1 MASQKKQN
9 MALPE
14 GVTQEKINE
23 WKKKYGD
30 DKIRLLCIRKGE
42 TPENGEFTC
51 VARVPDKTVVNEYMK
66 FADKKPDRANGVLIK
81 NCLLTGQEDVQ
92 GDDNLYFGAIS
103 QIADL
108 IPLPE
113 ARTEKL

>member
-1 MASQKKQN
+1 MATQKKQEQ
-9 MALPE
+9 ALPE

-30 DKIRLLCIRKGE
+30 DKIRLLAIRKGE
-42 TPENGEFTC
+42 TPEDGEFTC

-66 FADKKPDRANGVLIK
+66 FVEKKPDRANGVLIK
-81 NCLLTGQEDVQ
+81 NCLLSGQEEVQ
-92 GDDNLYFGAIS
+92 GDDNLYFGAIM
-103 QIADL
+103 QIAEL

-113 ARTEKL
+113 AKTKKL